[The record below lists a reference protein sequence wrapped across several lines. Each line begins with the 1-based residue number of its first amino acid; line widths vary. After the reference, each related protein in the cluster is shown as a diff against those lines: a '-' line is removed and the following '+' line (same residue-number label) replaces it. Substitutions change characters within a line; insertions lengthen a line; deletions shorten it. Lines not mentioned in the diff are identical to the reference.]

1 MKSAAL
7 SIVAVLVAIY
17 VTSPDAS
24 AQPRLEVV
32 GGTTLSLDT
41 LYRGQVVER
50 TVTLKNAGTETLL
63 IGEVQAS
70 CGCTGTVASTDRLTP
85 GATGS
90 LKITFNA
97 KSFSGPVKK
106 TITVRSNDPQHP
118 ATVIELTAMII
129 QEIEANPQSFWFKD
143 AEVGRSSS
151 VSITVRN
158 AGKDPVR
165 LLRIRTT
172 MEGLTVNLPADQILP
187 GKQVTVTGTLKPT
200 KEAPVIS
207 DAVYI
212 ETSSQRQPELYVPVF
227 GSAKQFRF
235 E

>member
-1 MKSAAL
+1 MKHLAFITLTVITAL
-7 SIVAVLVAIY
+7 LVSSRTA
-17 VTSPDAS
+17 P

-50 TVTLKNAGTETLL
+50 MVTLKNAGTETLL
-63 IGEVQAS
+63 IGEVQSS
-70 CGCTGTVASTDRLTP
+70 CGCTGTVVSTDRITP
-85 GATGS
+85 GSTGS

-106 TITVRSNDPQHP
+106 TVTVRSNDPDHP
-118 ATVIELTAMII
+118 ATVIQLTAMVV

-151 VSITVRN
+151 VSITIRN
-158 AGKDPVR
+158 AGKTPIKLLKVR
-165 LLRIRTT
+165 ST
-172 MEGLTVNLPADQILP
+172 MEDLTVNLPADPILP
-187 GKQVTVTGTLKPT
+187 GKQVTVTGTLKPS

-207 DAVYI
+207 DAIYI